1 MSDKTPKT
9 HPGAVLVSMSID
21 WAIAFGAVA
30 VLLIASLLVSPLLLP
45 FIGFLLVFAITSYIK
60 SDKMYGRGASPLILI
75 VGRIAVGWSSVIML
89 AINILFTPW
98 LVGRVLHLELYNDEI
113 PFITSLV
120 TFPVL
125 AVVCAVTLFRA
136 GNMRHFVEARQR
148 RGVFSSDT
156 TLTTIYYRET
166 RYQTQVLL
174 ILSLVISAAEY
185 WYYFTRYI
193 NSNLNSPDR
202 FFFIYMP
209 VAVYILSVVFMFGR
223 YGSMIPVFELLRGAM
238 PENSTVLR
246 YLVFCGDEILLR
258 KNPVG
263 KLDTPAETV
272 LNRQGQLPE
281 EEARLLF
288 TEMTGMSDFGI
299 KYMFTGS
306 GFAAG
311 PDIMLYSVF
320 VRPEDK
326 EKMISDFSDGG
337 SWHNLYSLDAA
348 LKDGSAAPELANEIY
363 RIYTITMAWKTY
375 DRDGRRLY
383 PIKHYRPTFRLR
395 DLKDWTVDYD
405 DLSWFGVAGNNE
417 DRPFFRLR
425 KLCNRLT
432 TMFNSRINARG

>member
-1 MSDKTPKT
+1 MTDNTPKT
-9 HPGAVLVSMSID
+9 NPGAVLVSMSID

-45 FIGFLLVFAITSYIK
+45 FIGFLLVFAITTYIK
-60 SDKMYGRGASPLILI
+60 SDKMYRRGASPLILI
-75 VGRIAVGWSSVIML
+75 VGRITVGWSSVIML

-98 LVGRVLHLELYNDEI
+98 LVGRVLHLEMYNDEI

-125 AVVCAVTLFRA
+125 AAVCAVTLCRT
-136 GNMRHFVEARQR
+136 GNMRHFVETRQR
-148 RGVFSSDT
+148 RGVFPSDT

-166 RYQTQVLL
+166 RYQTQILL

-193 NSNLNSPDR
+193 NSNLNNPDR

-223 YGSMIPVFELLRGAM
+223 YGSMIPMFELLRKAM

-246 YLVFCGDEILLR
+246 YLVFCGDEIFLR
-258 KNPVG
+258 KNPLG

-272 LNRQGQLPE
+272 INRRGPLSE
-281 EEARLLF
+281 DEARMLF

-306 GFAAG
+306 DFDAS

-320 VRPEDK
+320 VHPGNK
-326 EKMISDFSDGG
+326 GKMISDFPDG
-337 SWHNLYSLDAA
+337 SVWYNLYLLDAA

-375 DRDGRRLY
+375 DREGRRRY

-395 DLKDWTVDYD
+395 DLKDWDVDYD
-405 DLSWFGVAGNNE
+405 DLSWLMVAGNNE
-417 DRPFFRLR
+417 DRPFFRIR
-425 KLCNRLT
+425 KFWNRLT